1 MLNLSGTQCHALILR
16 GEEENDF
23 DMLQLDV
30 TEKLAAGL
38 QVTLRDGLDQLGLR
52 ARGDAPENHGAASTA
67 IERVL
72 NILWDTVVKPLCPLD
87 SL

>member
-16 GEEENDF
+16 GKAESDF

-30 TEKLAAGL
+30 TEELAAGL

-52 ARGDAPENHGAASTA
+52 ARGDAPVHRRPLSMFST
-67 IERVL
+67 
-72 NILWDTVVKPLCPLD
+72 
-87 SL
+87 SLGTQ